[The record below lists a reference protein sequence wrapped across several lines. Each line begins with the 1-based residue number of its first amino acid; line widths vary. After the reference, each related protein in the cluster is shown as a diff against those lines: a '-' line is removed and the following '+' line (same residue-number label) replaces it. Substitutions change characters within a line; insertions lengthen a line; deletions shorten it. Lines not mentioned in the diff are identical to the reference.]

1 LASDFDAG
9 LSLVHKINSNK
20 MKKYII
26 WLLCLCFAVGL
37 QAQKE
42 KKKITIGIIDFKLP
56 SRAEINKNGLLA
68 IYGDQSDLNKVALRI
83 EALQSI
89 VSECYVKDNRFDLVD
104 RRATEA
110 ISKERELQKTED
122 FMEGYVVGQGK
133 SIGADYL
140 LFGNYDLK
148 TSRLV
153 LSLFSIEEGKIVAKE
168 SDELK
173 SGFFGNK
180 DIVEPTQLIVQRL
193 NGRVFP
199 LLIPIVEVTEQSKS
213 KVKLMLIAGGLNR
226 GLKEDMKLDIKIKD
240 EIEVEGEKQT
250 YFKTVGIAQVDKV
263 EDANFT
269 VVKVTENGDI
279 VKQLLDSGKKLYC
292 TFQNTK

>member
-1 LASDFDAG
+1 
-9 LSLVHKINSNK
+9 
-20 MKKYII
+20 MKKNIL
-26 WLLCLCFAVGL
+26 WLLLLCCTIGL

-56 SRAEINKNGLLA
+56 TRSEIDNNGLLA
-68 IYGDQSDLNKVALRI
+68 IYGDAADKAKVAQRI

-89 VSECYVKDNRFDLVD
+89 VTECYIQDSRFNLVD

-122 FMEGYVVGQGK
+122 FMDGYVVGQGK
-133 SIGADYL
+133 SIGAEYL

-168 SDELK
+168 SEELK

-180 DIVEPTQLIVQRL
+180 DIVAPTQLIVQRL

-199 LLIPIVEVTEQSKS
+199 LLIPIVEIKEQNKT
-213 KVKLMLIAGGLNR
+213 KVKTLLIAGGLNR
-226 GLKEDMKLDIKIKD
+226 GLKTAMKLDIKIKD
-240 EIEVEGEKQT
+240 EIEVEGEKQV
-250 YFKTVGIAQVDKV
+250 YYKTVGIAIVDKV
-263 EDANFT
+263 EDAHFSI
-269 VVKVTENGDI
+269 VRVTEEGDV
-279 VKQLLDSGKKLYC
+279 VKQLLESGKKLYL